1 MKKEKIRNRR
11 VADEMP
17 LPMRKGKTLFV
28 LSMVTVPILS
38 FLVFYVYKNISS
50 FTMAFQQISGFG
62 DGHIS
67 YEFTLEN
74 FAMFFREIRRP
85 DSIVGM
91 AFINTLKYF
100 VLGTFVIFPISYFI
114 SFFLYKKV
122 WGHKVFRIIFFL
134 TGIIPAVVLITIYK
148 EIIAVQGPIYQML
161 EKFGYTMP
169 SLLNRAE
176 TATGTIMA
184 YVVWTGMAGSFIL
197 LVAAMNRIPEE
208 LRDALLI
215 DGCGWFRELIQ
226 VVTPLIWPTTS
237 TLIILSFIGIFSSS
251 GPILLFNTPEYTW
264 TISHWTY
271 MQVTEGSYSFPSAV
285 GLFLTGVTLP
295 FVIVLMW
302 VMQKLIPEVE
312 Y

>member
-1 MKKEKIRNRR
+1 MEKEKPSKRQ
-11 VADEMP
+11 ADEMP

-28 LSMVTVPILS
+28 LCMVTIPILS

-50 FTMAFQQISGFG
+50 FTMAFQQISGFSEG
-62 DGHIS
+62 SIN
-67 YEFTLEN
+67 YEFTFDN
-74 FAMFFREIRRP
+74 FAMFFREMQRT

-100 VLGTFVIFPISYFI
+100 VLGTFILFPIGYFI
-114 SFFLYKKV
+114 SFFLYKKI
-122 WGHKVFRIIFFL
+122 WGHTVFRIIFFL
-134 TGIIPAVVLITIYK
+134 TGIIPAVVLITIYR
-148 EIIAVQGPIYQML
+148 EVIAVQGPIYQIL
-161 EKFGYTMP
+161 ENWGIEMP
-169 SLLNRAE
+169 SLLNREE

-184 YVVWTGMAGSFIL
+184 YVVWTGMASNFIL

-208 LRDALLI
+208 LRDALAI
-215 DGCGWFRELIQ
+215 DGCGWARELFQI
-226 VVTPLIWPTTS
+226 VTPLIWPTTS
-237 TLIILSFIGIFSSS
+237 TLIILSFIGIFNSS

-285 GLFLTGVTLP
+285 GLFLTAVTLP